1 MVAEVFDLL
10 HPCTRDVLET
20 LTIQVLTESN
30 IAGLTS
36 FTHTIRERQRK
47 LRGEVGNTPPESS
60 VSEGES
66 HGERAKPTLV
76 ARVKPP
82 TLAASREAAIL
93 ATRKVTTGQAA
104 GLAMPWQA
112 A

>member
-1 MVAEVFDLL
+1 MLAKS
-10 HPCTRDVLET
+10 
-20 LTIQVLTESN
+20 IN
-30 IAGLTS
+30 AGLTS

-47 LRGEVGNTPPESS
+47 LRGEVGNTLPEST

-82 TLAASREAAIL
+82 TLAASRKATIL

-104 GLAMPWQA
+104 AWQCHGKPHG
-112 A
+112 

>member
-1 MVAEVFDLL
+1 MVTTVTSYTEVRNRAL
-10 HPCTRDVLET
+10 
-20 LTIQVLTESN
+20 
-30 IAGLTS
+30 IANGYDGVV
-36 FTHTIRERQRK
+36 
-47 LRGEVGNTPPESS
+47 RGEVGNTLPEST

-82 TLAASREAAIL
+82 TLAASRKATIL

-104 GLAMPWQA
+104 AWECHGKPHG
-112 A
+112 